1 MFVSVPGQSGRA
13 PGNKQIRRNKARGTS
28 THAVSF
34 PAALDPFFFF
44 LGGCSDGG
52 LELVEF
58 LVSLGR
64 TARVRRHPPFKT
76 PDYSGVLRRTDRVF
90 LVLGFSCA

>member
-28 THAVSF
+28 THAVSL

-44 LGGCSDGG
+44 LGGWSDGG

-58 LVSLGR
+58 LVSLGLGLG
-64 TARVRRHPPFKT
+64 
-76 PDYSGVLRRTDRVF
+76 SWSWVLVSWAILPVAEHT
-90 LVLGFSCA
+90 